1 MINFFK
7 YSLFLLVCLAC
18 TTCKKKTDIHVQV
31 YNYAMGEPIANATVL
46 LLESR
51 VSGGLFSGSS
61 TCKTIASATTNGNGE
76 CTFDNTKL
84 RKDKSYQYACNVSYA
99 YGKDQF
105 YTCGQKYGNA
115 IQVGTTNTR
124 VLNVSSF
131 EAYVRVQVN
140 NVLSPSSAD
149 DSLIISVNSPKYQAP
164 DQSFPFGGGV
174 ASGDYSTT
182 SPLFPYSQSILWPSK
197 KTDAGKNSVYIRKRK
212 MGVVSVIYDTI
223 KIQPYQT
230 GIYTINW

>member
-1 MINFFK
+1 VHI
-7 YSLFLLVCLAC
+7 
-18 TTCKKKTDIHVQV
+18 QV

-51 VSGGLFSGSS
+51 VTGGLFSGSS

-76 CTFDNTKL
+76 CTFDNEKL
-84 RKDKSYQYACNVSYA
+84 RKDKSYLYACNVSYA

-115 IQVGTTNTR
+115 IQVGKTNTQ

-131 EAYVRVQVN
+131 DAYVRVQIN
-140 NVLSPSSAD
+140 NLLSPSSTV
-149 DSLIISVNSPKYQAP
+149 DSLVISINTPKYQAP
-164 DQSFPFGGGV
+164 DQAFPFGGGGV
-174 ASGDYSTT
+174 MGGVYTTNSPYYPFPASLLSNI
-182 SPLFPYSQSILWPSK
+182 Q

-212 MGVVSVIYDTI
+212 MGVVTVIYDTI
-223 KIQPYQT
+223 KIQPDQT